1 MRQQISCDNPSPLPI
16 IVLMLDI
23 FNPCNGTAFDICATS
38 SLGVYTEAGDQ
49 HLVTQDAIATAPTAE
64 RVTLSW
70 YP

>member
-1 MRQQISCDNPSPLPI
+1 
-16 IVLMLDI
+16 MLDI